1 MRVQVFRKSDTS
13 IYTTIMLR
21 IKALYRIQAQRSTRN
36 AVRHFSRSVVQQEEV
51 SFAKE
56 AAAEINS
63 RRVAYKK
70 QVSLLRKEY
79 ASEVALQRAADQ
91 AEEASKQKEEQRRSL
106 ERRRRRNIKAAE
118 SSVRELERRR
128 RRELEFQEELRIA
141 QINRDARNERFRKA
155 RQLLVD
161 ELEAEA
167 PLWLTTAEEVDA
179 AFNNVTEQE
188 LWALPNSFIGA
199 PLPTEDAKFWNF
211 ETHTWH
217 MDRTYQTQSESLVED
232 LMEQCYNDAN
242 IDKSYWT
249 PERLKHRQI
258 LQDKARLR
266 GMVREAGRRALLVKQ
281 RELMQDM
288 YQDGSGGEVNSFRRM
303 PVPNVKLLADL
314 DIMESEGVKVLFN
327 DPTKFFEFDKQPG
340 KVDSESSGQG
350 DYDGPTLGAPRG
362 LKNDVKVEK
371 TLDKAYPAVLGR
383 LPRPDTRT
391 AKEKKRDEREKA
403 MLDAALKDIVERDA
417 FDGDELLELSKNMID
432 ENYVDDD
439 KLWEE
444 GLDPEKDKHFFNV
457 PSRERFFDSDVD
469 EVIEKLEK
477 KLHHLVEEL
486 DYELDLAQQQ
496 AQSTNESE
504 RQSQNGNAGGEPGEA
519 KYSLE
524 VGDKVYDIGSLGLD
538 TAEVDNV
545 LESLTDEQMV
555 ALHIID
561 REMDTDAPLNA
572 GELRQKLVRIP
583 GLTAEQIDAI
593 VGLEEALASSE
604 PVRAEEALLHLQG
617 ELEYSI
623 EGDDRIPIYDDLS
636 GSESKLDSFSD
647 PDDELLAKLDDSFE
661 SRIKDEDLTPNDEY
675 LAESGS
681 ELGDFVKRDNEKLA
695 KLEDELGAVTKAKED
710 SPDEDAD
717 KK

>member
-1 MRVQVFRKSDTS
+1 
-13 IYTTIMLR
+13 MLR
-21 IKALYRIQAQRSTRN
+21 IKSLYRIQAQPLTRSTL
-36 AVRHFSRSVVQQEEV
+36 RHFSPSIVYHEEA
-51 SFAKE
+51 SLAKE

-63 RRVAYKK
+63 RLVGYKK

-91 AEEASKQKEEQRRSL
+91 AEEASKQREETRRSL
-106 ERRRRRNIKAAE
+106 ERRRLRNIKAAQ

-141 QINRDARNERFRKA
+141 QLNRDARNERFRKA

-242 IDKSYWT
+242 IDRSYWT
-249 PERLKHRQI
+249 PERLKQRQI
-258 LQDKARLR
+258 LQDKAKLR

-281 RELMQDM
+281 RELMQDN
-288 YQDGSGGEVNSFRRM
+288 YPEESSGDVYNPRRM

-314 DIMESEGVKVLFN
+314 DAMENEGVKVLFN
-327 DPTKFFEFDKQPG
+327 DPTKFFEFDKHPG
-340 KVDSESSGQG
+340 IGDGESAGDGGSTGQG

-371 TLDKAYPAVLGR
+371 TLNKAYPDVLGR
-383 LPRPDTRT
+383 MPRPDTRT

-417 FDGDELLELSKNMID
+417 FDGDELLELSKNMTGS
-432 ENYVDDD
+432 NYVDDD
-439 KLWEE
+439 TLWEE
-444 GLDPEKDKHFFNV
+444 GLDAEKDKDLFTV
-457 PSRERFFDSDVD
+457 PSRERFFDRDVD
-469 EVIEKLEK
+469 DVLEKLEK

-496 AQSTNESE
+496 AQSTNEPE
-504 RQSQNGNAGGEPGEA
+504 RQSQIDNTSSEVGEA

-524 VGDKVYDIGSLGLD
+524 VGDKVYDIESLGVDSVQLD
-538 TAEVDNV
+538 KV

-561 REMDTDAPLNA
+561 READANGPLSSV
-572 GELRQKLVRIP
+572 ELRERLVQVP
-583 GLTAEQIDAI
+583 GLTTEQIDAI

-604 PVRAEEALLHLQG
+604 AVRAEEEFLNLQG
-617 ELEYSI
+617 ELDYRI
-623 EGDDRIPIYDDLS
+623 EGEDRVPSDEELSEFDSKLESFGGPDDEKLATLDGRF
-636 GSESKLDSFSD
+636 ESQNKEDHLAPNDEELAESDAKLDSFANR
-647 PDDELLAKLDDSFE
+647 DDEELANLDDE
-661 SRIKDEDLTPNDEY
+661 HGT
-675 LAESGS
+675 
-681 ELGDFVKRDNEKLA
+681 VKK
-695 KLEDELGAVTKAKED
+695 TKED
-710 SPDEDAD
+710 SPDEDSD
-717 KK
+717 RKH

>member
-1 MRVQVFRKSDTS
+1 M
-13 IYTTIMLR
+13 
-21 IKALYRIQAQRSTRN
+21 YRIQAQRLNRS
-36 AVRHFSRSVVQQEEV
+36 ALRHFSPSVAHQEEA

-63 RRVAYKK
+63 RRVTYKK

-91 AEEASKQKEEQRRSL
+91 AEEASKQKEEKRRSL
-106 ERRRRRNIKAAE
+106 ERRRLRNIKAAQ

-167 PLWLTTAEEVDA
+167 PLWLTTAAEVDA
-179 AFNNVTEQE
+179 AFNKATEQE

-217 MDRTYQTQSESLVED
+217 MERTYQTQSESLVED

-242 IDKSYWT
+242 IDRSYWT
-249 PERLKHRQI
+249 SERLKQRQI

-288 YQDGSGGEVNSFRRM
+288 YPDGSSGEVNSLRRM

-314 DIMESEGVKVLFN
+314 DAMENEGVKVLFN

-340 KVDSESSGQG
+340 IGDSESAGQG

-362 LKNDVKVEK
+362 LKNDVRVDKAFN
-371 TLDKAYPAVLGR
+371 KAYPDVLGR

-444 GLDPEKDKHFFNV
+444 GLDPEKDKHLFNV
-457 PSRERFFDSDVD
+457 PSRERFFDSEVD

-496 AQSTNESE
+496 VQSTNEPE
-504 RQSQNGNAGGEPGEA
+504 RQSQNDNANDEAAEA
-519 KYSLE
+519 KYSIV

-538 TAEVDNV
+538 SAEVDNV
-545 LESLTDEQMV
+545 LESLTDEQMI

-561 REMDTDAPLNA
+561 REVDSDAPLSA
-572 GELRQKLVRIP
+572 VELRQKLLRVP
-583 GLTAEQIDAI
+583 GLTTGQIDAI
-593 VGLEEALASSE
+593 VRLEEALASSE
-604 PVRAEEALLHLQG
+604 AVRAEEAFLHLQG
-617 ELEYSI
+617 ELDYGI
-623 EGDDRIPIYDDLS
+623 EGEDRV
-636 GSESKLDSFSD
+636 
-647 PDDELLAKLDDSFE
+647 
-661 SRIKDEDLTPNDEY
+661 PNDEKSPGSDSKLTSFGNPNGNE
-675 LAESGS
+675 LAKVDEGVESQNKEDLAHNDEELAQSEFESGLGEFVQR
-681 ELGDFVKRDNEKLA
+681 ELV
-695 KLEDELGAVTKAKED
+695 KLEDELGDVKEPKED
-710 SPDEDAD
+710 SPDEEND
-717 KK
+717 KTQ